1 MMNEIWMWGI
11 LGLVLLGLEMATG
24 TFYILWFGVAGLL
37 MSVLV
42 WMFPNMSPALQVFAF
57 AVLSLGSL
65 FVYKKYYKGSE
76 QDDLKVGQ
84 SKGDEI
90 GKQGTIIE
98 AVSAIQN
105 GKIRFAQGVM
115 GSKEWTVVSDEA
127 IAVGA
132 VAKVVAVEGNTLR
145 VITA

>member
-1 MMNEIWMWGI
+1 MDLIWMWGI
-11 LGLVLLGLEMATG
+11 LGLVLLGVEMATG

-37 MSVLV
+37 LAVLV
-42 WMFPNMSPALQVFAF
+42 WMFPNMSAALQVFAY

-65 FVYKKYYKGSE
+65 FVYRRYYKSTE
-76 QDDLKVGQ
+76 KEDLKVGQ
-84 SKGDEI
+84 SRGDEI

-98 AVSAIQN
+98 AVSASQN

-115 GSKEWTVVSDEA
+115 GSKEWVAISDEE
-127 IAVGA
+127 ITVGTL
-132 VAKVVAVEGNTLR
+132 AKVVAVEGNTLR